1 MTLITELTDER
12 LSRPN
17 MDKWDIYWDS
27 LRASLTREA
36 SKDARIRELG
46 DEVRRLEDNEETL
59 ADIQVALAAENERL
73 REIYRTGLILR
84 ECDKCSKWL
93 SNWQHFIAA
102 IDRAKAEYAQ
112 EDERAA
118 IAAKEGE

>member
-36 SKDARIRELG
+36 SKDARIREL
-46 DEVRRLEDNEETL
+46 DEKIKRDKYGKAIGKDSYPDSAACLDGKYGPRR
-59 ADIQVALAAENERL
+59 
-73 REIYRTGLILR
+73 
-84 ECDKCSKWL
+84 
-93 SNWQHFIAA
+93 
-102 IDRAKAEYAQ
+102 
-112 EDERAA
+112 
-118 IAAKEGE
+118 